1 MPCDRRRLAT
11 YASAALVSTAAL
23 LWLQPAQVVP
33 PTTEQLRKEPLVTS
47 VFAHTCSET
56 CRALGGDIRCRAKC
70 KRAKRDA
77 ARQARQ
83 RVADDFAGAHLCA
96 VGRHARQAVPLQPVR
111 FGADQGAG
119 CQFRRYAGRRGAW
132 AGSVGL
138 SEPGAEAP
146 PKLTTWRSV
155 GSSAM
160 YG

>member
-1 MPCDRRRLAT
+1 MELLPRPDGISDCIDRNNTMPCDRRRLAT

-23 LWLQPAQVVP
+23 FWLQPAQVVP

-83 RVADDFAGAHLCA
+83 RVALGLP
-96 VGRHARQAVPLQPVR
+96 GGVP
-111 FGADQGAG
+111 
-119 CQFRRYAGRRGAW
+119 
-132 AGSVGL
+132 
-138 SEPGAEAP
+138 
-146 PKLTTWRSV
+146 
-155 GSSAM
+155 
-160 YG
+160 